1 MLSIVN
7 YGVGNLSSVQNMA
20 RKACGAARLVTT
32 PEEIRAS
39 ERLILPGV
47 GHFGHVVQ
55 SFAASGLAEAVTEH
69 ALEKKKPLLGIC
81 VGAQILGTGSE
92 EAPSLAGLGWL
103 PFACRRFPNTPGL
116 RVPHMSWNTLSAK
129 RPSPLLAELDAE
141 ARFYFVHSYY
151 MEATD
156 PGIVLAQ
163 TEYGIDFAAV
173 VGAGNIF
180 GTQFHPE
187 KSLRFGMALL
197 SGFAKLPL
205 EHAQA
210 A

>member
-32 PEEIRAS
+32 PDEIRES

-55 SFAASGLAEAVTEH
+55 TFEAAGLKQAVIEH
-69 ALEKKKPLLGIC
+69 AFEKKKPLLGIC

-92 EAPSLAGLGWL
+92 EAPSVPGLGWL

-116 RVPHMSWNTLSAK
+116 RVPHMSWNTLAVK
-129 RPSPLLAELDAE
+129 RQTPLLAELDSE

-151 MEATD
+151 MEPSD

-163 TEYGIDFAAV
+163 TEYGVDFASV
-173 VGAGNIF
+173 VGSGNIF

-187 KSLRFGMALL
+187 KSHRFGMALL
-197 SGFAKLPL
+197 RGFAQMPF

>member
-32 PEEIRAS
+32 PEEIRES
-39 ERLILPGV
+39 DRLILPGV

-55 SFAASGLAEAVTEH
+55 TFEAAGLKQAVIEH
-69 ALEKKKPLLGIC
+69 AFEKKKPLLGIC

-92 EAPSLAGLGWL
+92 EAPSVPGLGWL

-116 RVPHMSWNTLSAK
+116 RVPHMSWNTLAVK
-129 RPSPLLAELDAE
+129 RQAPLLAELDDE

-151 MEATD
+151 MEPSD

-163 TEYGIDFAAV
+163 TEYGVDFASV
-173 VGAGNIF
+173 VGSGNIF

-187 KSLRFGMALL
+187 KSHRFGMALL
-197 SGFAKLPL
+197 RGFAQMPF